1 MQKIFF
7 TKKVNKI
14 KVFKKHRKQ
23 INYLLG
29 NYKHSTLK
37 SQIFFFQKCNFY
49 RFRFSSY
56 GCGKHIK
63 RKDCYTRV

>member
-1 MQKIFF
+1 MQKNFF

-37 SQIFFFQKCNFY
+37 ARIRKQVKTKFDRI
-49 RFRFSSY
+49 
-56 GCGKHIK
+56 GKISLRICQSELK
-63 RKDCYTRV
+63 